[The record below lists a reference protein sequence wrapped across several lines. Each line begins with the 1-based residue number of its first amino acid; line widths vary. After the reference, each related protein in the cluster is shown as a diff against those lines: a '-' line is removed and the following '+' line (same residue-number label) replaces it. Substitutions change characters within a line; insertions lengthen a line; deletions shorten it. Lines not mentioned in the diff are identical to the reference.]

1 MLNLEIKTEDG
12 WRGLQIAQDTSIEM
26 EHRSW
31 LWDEESAGGF
41 SHSFEIDI
49 DANRELFG
57 NSQEVH
63 GERVRSVLEGK
74 KMRMSVMGV
83 PFLFGIVRL
92 DDEIHIEDGKVDIE
106 FCSENQEFN
115 DLIGDMKCTDVK
127 VKDKICVGTVADR
140 IDYHLVLSWKGETY
154 TEEYSI
160 PLPTD
165 VFSVNKYYD
174 VSGNLIN
181 STNVSKPYPEA
192 AYCNMR
198 ICIQHRKKNDDGS
211 YEETRE
217 YEVFEADRPDSG
229 VCFYVLY
236 FLDCLFLQLGIS
248 FDNSALRAM
257 EDFCRLAFFTTK
269 CEYDKEPF
277 NPSSDVTQEEL
288 GELFRFRHR
297 NQTINKSHEYY
308 PVGSYIKPHVL
319 YKIANSKNFPDEDVS
334 SLIDSLKS
342 AFALRLN
349 FNRNNTSCK
358 AVLMRDVLRDQTVVD
373 IDALVISEEKS
384 EEAVDGYVLK
394 YSGSDDDTM
403 YNYDVADSPVRIMDY
418 DSIEAKGDNP
428 YCKDA
433 LYDKSTGNMYRVKVD
448 DDAEKEE
455 ELFPSLFEVGG
466 LQEAWLGDK
475 DSDTAQKKEIG
486 FSPVINNTIKYTT
499 EKSEAG
505 NYEWTTTKQVRRN
518 TNVAEQNIK
527 YAVFVDK
534 ELEDA
539 TTKVINHYYTSQIRY
554 LEPGNFRTM
563 VYVTVNSM
571 IGYSS
576 RYGFTDNYI
585 EKYEAYTKANSMIDG
600 HTGRVGTK
608 SKPFPA
614 YNETPFAD
622 YDAGLALTIMRG
634 PGNEA
639 GIETFDSDYDGE
651 GNAKYQTVS
660 ANYNSSIDSIDQ
672 TGNAFDY
679 NGTAEGGVDY
689 SGRFSLKPSAKKR
702 MSNFMQVK
710 DGKCTIKSRKEAQ
723 YWLDGIWQTNGVDVM
738 DIYSVRLM
746 KSERIHEA
754 GWNDVDTSR
763 ELYALCPV
771 AIVSYNK
778 NAEHALARWAV
789 LNASSIYGEYLT
801 PEILQ
806 RCLNEEEIYNLNY
819 LQRFVIREGYLL
831 DGEIPPL
838 NKDLFPNIIGL
849 ADVYYGLADEY
860 TLTGLENTPDSMY
873 YPIEAAH
880 ANRGLLETFHMEQAY
895 FLMNKKILTR
905 KCQMGLAEL
914 LRLLENWEH
923 KVRIGDVVGYIYSI
937 KYSLSMDKG
946 VSDVEVVMWYL

>member
-140 IDYHLVLSWKGETY
+140 M
-154 TEEYSI
+154 
-160 PLPTD
+160 D
-165 VFSVNKYYD
+165 VFFDVTYSYEGSRSESHSFKLPPVVFETNKILD
-174 VSGNLIN
+174 NGSIVS
-181 STNVSKPYPEA
+181 TANVSKPYPEA

-198 ICIQHRKKNDDGS
+198 ICIQHRKKNEDGS

-269 CEYDKEPF
+269 CEYDKDMFSMDCQDLYVKILEGL
-277 NPSSDVTQEEL
+277 EL
-288 GELFRFRHR
+288 IPGRDFQSEVENL
-297 NQTINKSHEYY
+297 
-308 PVGSYIKPHVL
+308 SYKVRGV
-319 YKIANSKNFPDEDVS
+319 KKFANSKNFPTEDVS

-342 AFALRLN
+342 AFAMRLK
-349 FNRNNTSCK
+349 FNHNNTSCK
-358 AVLMRDVLRDQTVVD
+358 AVLMRDVLRDQAVVD

-403 YNYDVADSPVRIMDY
+403 YNYDINETNVVYAEYGSLKASEQKSTDMSAY
-418 DSIEAKGDNP
+418 
-428 YCKDA
+428 
-433 LYDKSTGNMYRVKVD
+433 YDKKTGNMYRVKVD
-448 DDAEKEE
+448 DDAESED

-486 FSPVINNTIKYTT
+486 FSPTVSNVIEYTVDAESAGLLQWT
-499 EKSEAG
+499 VTKKDKNFDPQKS
-505 NYEWTTTKQVRRN
+505 
-518 TNVAEQNIK
+518 K
-527 YAVFVDK
+527 YAVFVPI
-534 ELEDA
+534 ELEAPHTLTIKEEMQTIFSYSPHD
-539 TTKVINHYYTSQIRY
+539 VNY
-554 LEPGNFRTM
+554 
-563 VYVTVNSM
+563 VYSRLTFTQ
-571 IGYSS
+571 
-576 RYGFTDNYI
+576 RYGYTKDYV
-585 EKYEAYTKANSMIDG
+585 EKYNARPGLLYTTNP
-600 HTGRVGTK
+600 VPQFNK
-608 SKPFPA
+608 S
-614 YNETPFAD
+614 PFAE
-622 YDAGLALTIMRG
+622 YDSGLALTIMRG

-639 GIETFDSDYDGE
+639 GIETFDDDYDGE
-651 GNAKYQTVS
+651 GNAKYQTVAS
-660 ANYNSSIDSIDQ
+660 NYNSCIDSIDHY
-672 TGNAFDY
+672 GNEFDY

-702 MSNFMQVK
+702 QGTYYRIVGGEYVVRSKEEAKYWMDYYMNFKTGGSLRIVHSDNINAMNIYDMPFVK
-710 DGKCTIKSRKEAQ
+710 A
-723 YWLDGIWQTNGVDVM
+723 
-738 DIYSVRLM
+738 
-746 KSERIHEA
+746 SELRDA
-754 GWNDVDTSR
+754 GWDVDTNR
-763 ELYALCPV
+763 EYYVLYPIRRNLIQKGYAGNYV
-771 AIVSYNK
+771 FDKWVY
-778 NAEHALARWAV
+778 
-789 LNASSIYGEYLT
+789 LNAFTKEGQVYSKTTVDDCLREDKDYFYPDSGAYLNPLIIQSGELKDGA
-801 PEILQ
+801 PSDEDS
-806 RCLNEEEIYNLNY
+806 EK
-819 LQRFVIREGYLL
+819 FIR
-831 DGEIPPL
+831 
-838 NKDLFPNIIGL
+838 DLIGL

-860 TLTGLENTPDSMY
+860 TLTGLEDTPDSMY
-873 YPIEAAH
+873 YPIDSVH

-923 KVRIGDVVGYIYSI
+923 KVRIGDVVGYIYSV